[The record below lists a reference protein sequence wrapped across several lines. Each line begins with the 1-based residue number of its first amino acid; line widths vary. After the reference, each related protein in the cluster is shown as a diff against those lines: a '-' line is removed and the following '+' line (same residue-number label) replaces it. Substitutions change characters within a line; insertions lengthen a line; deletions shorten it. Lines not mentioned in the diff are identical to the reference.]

1 MRLLGVLEQAIA
13 RAAEERTALLS
24 ARMHWNVLA
33 GEVHD
38 EEPLYEERVNAF
50 LEWFLLEYRP
60 ETVRRQAAA
69 LGEAA
74 GGEVLQGG
82 LQGDETLAGAR
93 PAIRRLLHEAP
104 EAERPGLIALAAAHR
119 GLFTVRELVN
129 EGVLLEDLWG
139 GASFRVYERRRL
151 IGLGPGEVFEAR
163 LIADV
168 DAPPR
173 ILFTRSFCFH
183 PREALGII
191 RHQVVRAR
199 RAGEQREDFL
209 FRLLRSRLRCERYRH
224 LSPLR
229 IYETGE
235 TREF

>member
-1 MRLLGVLEQAIA
+1 MRLFGVLEQAIA
-13 RAAEERTALLS
+13 RAAEDQASLLS

-50 LEWFLLEYRP
+50 LEWFLLEYQSPSQSARG
-60 ETVRRQAAA
+60 QALDAQA
-69 LGEAA
+69 AA
-74 GGEVLQGG
+74 GGEAPGR
-82 LQGDETLAGAR
+82 AGPDAIQ
-93 PAIRRLLHEAP
+93 PVIRRLLREAP
-104 EAERPGLIALAAAHR
+104 ETDRPGLIALAAAHR

-139 GASFRVYERRRL
+139 GGSFRIYERRRL

-163 LIADV
+163 LVADV

-183 PREALGII
+183 PREALEII
-191 RHQVVRAR
+191 RRQVVRAR
-199 RAGEQREDFL
+199 RSGERRDDFL

-229 IYETGE
+229 IYESGE

>member
-1 MRLLGVLEQAIA
+1 MRHFAVLEQAIA
-13 RAAEERTALLS
+13 RAAEDEDALLS

-60 ETVRRQAAA
+60 VEARA
-69 LGEAA
+69 LSIEARAAA
-74 GGEVLQGG
+74 GGAAPERVG
-82 LQGDETLAGAR
+82 AGAVE
-93 PAIRRLLHEAP
+93 PAIRRLIREAP

-119 GLFTVRELVN
+119 GLFTVREPVN

-139 GASFRVYERRRL
+139 GGSFRVYERRRL

-163 LIADV
+163 LVADV
-168 DAPPR
+168 EAPPR

-183 PREALGII
+183 PREALEII
-191 RHQVVRAR
+191 RQQVVRAR
-199 RAGEQREDFL
+199 RAGERRDDVL

-229 IYETGE
+229 IYESGE